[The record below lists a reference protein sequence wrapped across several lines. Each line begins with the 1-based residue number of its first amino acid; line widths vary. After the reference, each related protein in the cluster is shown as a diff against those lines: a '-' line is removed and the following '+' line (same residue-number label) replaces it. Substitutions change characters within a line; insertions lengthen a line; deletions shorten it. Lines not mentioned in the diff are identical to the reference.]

1 MLIIS
6 HPIFKTVIKFRNYPS
21 INAIENLNKGT
32 RFEFSK
38 VSVRDVVK
46 EIKKLST
53 QKATQTTN
61 IPVKILKENA
71 DILEAISVI
80 LSTVA

>member
-6 HPIFKTVIKFRNYPS
+6 HTIFKTVIKFRNYPS

-32 RFEFSK
+32 RFDFSK
-38 VSVRDVVK
+38 VSVQDVK

-53 QKATQTTN
+53 
-61 IPVKILKENA
+61 
-71 DILEAISVI
+71 
-80 LSTVA
+80 